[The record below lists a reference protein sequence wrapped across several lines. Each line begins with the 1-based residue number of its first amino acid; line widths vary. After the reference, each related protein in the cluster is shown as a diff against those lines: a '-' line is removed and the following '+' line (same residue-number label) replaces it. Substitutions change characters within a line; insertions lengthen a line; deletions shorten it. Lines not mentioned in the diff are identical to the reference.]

1 MPALRVLG
9 GEPDSYTGIEFFPDS
24 ARELCDDTSVGNVCN
39 LYSGFHLSVNLK
51 LVQSFL
57 QKSQ

>member
-9 GEPDSYTGIEFFPDS
+9 GEPDLYTGVEFFPHS
-24 ARELCDDTSVGNVCN
+24 AREPCDDMSVGNVCN
-39 LYSGFHLSVNLK
+39 VYSCFHLSVNLK

-57 QKSQ
+57 